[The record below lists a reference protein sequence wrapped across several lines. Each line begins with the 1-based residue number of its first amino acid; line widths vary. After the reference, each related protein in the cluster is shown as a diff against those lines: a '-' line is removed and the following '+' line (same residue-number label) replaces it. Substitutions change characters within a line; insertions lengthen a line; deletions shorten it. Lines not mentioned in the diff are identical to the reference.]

1 MEECKVCSSSQFL
14 TSLVQPAKLPL
25 EELLTEKP
33 ERTLNKTLRR
43 SMDLPIVMEQAT
55 TWLQLVV
62 VEALEE
68 AVAAEN
74 LEGVEAEE
82 EHLQFLLEQEQQVRS
97 IADSHNKGT
106 DTIVNLVIISPRSA
120 EHLLD
125 SAISLKLI
133 LIVRMMVNSHL
144 ALGSRCQSAATIKR

>member
-1 MEECKVCSSSQFL
+1 
-14 TSLVQPAKLPL
+14 
-25 EELLTEKP
+25 
-33 ERTLNKTLRR
+33 
-43 SMDLPIVMEQAT
+43 MDLPIVMEQAT

-144 ALGSRCQSAATIKR
+144 ALGSKCQSAATIKR